1 MEEKVMEWKLSE
13 ARKSQ
18 YDNVLRAAQDLETTI
33 GSTQYRVHKLLEMRK
48 DLDKAIKEWWDE
60 VIVEMNLDKD
70 NDYTVSRDGIIQ
82 SVPKRQQPKQPES
95 KVGTN
100 AEQLK

>member
-18 YDNVLRAAQDLETTI
+18 YDNVLRGAQDLETTI

-60 VIVEMNLDKD
+60 VIVEMNLEKD
-70 NDYTVSRDGIIQ
+70 NDYTVSIDGVIKA
-82 SVPKRQQPKQPES
+82 VPKRQVPKQPES

-100 AEQLK
+100 ANELK